1 MVYLDKADG
10 QSGCP
15 FCVSPDRTEDDALIV
30 HRGTLAFV
38 ILNLYPYNS
47 GHLMVCP
54 YRHVSTYDAATV
66 DEVAEIGSLTQTA
79 MRVLTAATGCA
90 GFNLGMNQG
99 EVAGAGI
106 QDHLHQHIVP
116 RWSND
121 SNFFPIIA
129 KTKAMP
135 MLLGEMRERL
145 AQHWPN
151 ES

>member
-1 MVYLDKADG
+1 
-10 QSGCP
+10 
-15 FCVSPDRTEDDALIV
+15 VSPERTDDDALIV

-54 YRHVSTYDAATV
+54 YRHVSTYDAASL
-66 DEVAEIGSLTQTA
+66 DEVAEIGSLTQVA
-79 MRVLTAATGCA
+79 MRVLTDATGCS
-90 GFNLGMNQG
+90 GFNIGMNQG

-135 MLLGEMRERL
+135 VLLGEMRERL

>member
-10 QSGCP
+10 QFGCP
-15 FCVSPDRTEDDALIV
+15 FCVSPERTDDDALIV

-54 YRHVSTYDAATV
+54 YRHVSTYDAASL
-66 DEVAEIGSLTQTA
+66 DEVAEIGSLTQVA
-79 MRVLTAATGCA
+79 MRVLSDATGCA
-90 GFNLGMNQG
+90 GFNIGMNQG

-135 MLLGEMRERL
+135 VLLGEMRERL